1 MIVRIKGADAD
12 DLEELAIVEFQ
23 GEILGDAVGELGVLQ
38 IKGSKVDMTLGQHT
52 LVGKVVDLKNPFL
65 VVEKRQAGEN
75 MAVAEPQGDGEDASS
90 VESRMSCYGIVQKKI
105 LFNTRPT
112 PIRMKSSK

>member
-1 MIVRIKGADAD
+1 MIVRIKGKD

-23 GEILGDAVGELGVLQ
+23 GEILGDMEGELGELQ
-38 IKGSKVDMTLGQHT
+38 IKGTKVDMTLGQHT

-65 VVEKRQAGEN
+65 VVEKKPISEG
-75 MAVAEPQGDGEDASS
+75 MAVVEPTSEGEEGSTR
-90 VESRMSCYGIVQKKI
+90 ESRMACHGIVQKKI

-112 PIRMKSSK
+112 PIRMKSRK

>member
-1 MIVRIKGADAD
+1 MIVRIKGKD

-23 GEILGDAVGELGVLQ
+23 GEILGDPEGELGELQ
-38 IKGSKVDMTLGQHT
+38 INGTKVGMTLGQHT

-65 VVEKRQAGEN
+65 VMEKKPIGEGMTVVESHGKGE
-75 MAVAEPQGDGEDASS
+75 EERT
-90 VESRMSCYGIVQKKI
+90 VESRMACHGVVLKKI

-112 PIRMKSSK
+112 PIRTKRK